1 MTAYESV
8 DLVHKIGT
16 SGYNEQ
22 VILVSRLL
30 RAVANK
36 VVDLVEQ
43 YADVWH
49 DHGIPSFI
57 HF

>member
-30 RAVANK
+30 RAVANNG
-36 VVDLVEQ
+36 VDLVEQ
-43 YADVWH
+43 YADV
-49 DHGIPSFI
+49 
-57 HF
+57 